1 MLEITEIDIKEF
13 EDKIYKEYIT
23 LFPEEEQRS
32 WDKIRKT
39 YEKGIEKFY
48 KITLDNII
56 IGFFM
61 LEKEGEKAPYY
72 LDYFAILKKYQ
83 NKGYGTEAIK
93 QLLEKILI
101 NEELI
106 IEIEK
111 EEELKPL
118 TIKRAN
124 FYKKLGF
131 KKVESEYLLY
141 KVLFTPYI
149 YTKKENIDKKAIDE
163 IMFKYYVV
171 NCGEE
176 VKENCKIIKWN
187 LNKLIVGN
195 KTGVE

>member
-1 MLEITEIDIKEF
+1 MLEIIEINIEEF
-13 EDKIYKEYIT
+13 ENEIYKEYIT

-32 WDKIRKT
+32 WSKIRKT

-48 KITLDNII
+48 KITVDNET

-61 LEKEGEKAPYY
+61 LEKAEEEYPYY
-72 LDYFAILKKYQ
+72 LDYFGIFKKYQ

-93 QLLEKILI
+93 KLLEKICT
-101 NEELI
+101 NEELV

-111 EEELKPL
+111 EEDTNRV

-131 KKVESEYLLY
+131 RKVDSEYLLY

-149 YTKKENIDKKAIDE
+149 YTKQENIDKKEIDE
-163 IMFKYYVV
+163 IMFRYYTI

-176 VKENCKIIKWN
+176 EVKKNCKI
-187 LNKLIVGN
+187 NK
-195 KTGVE
+195 

>member
-1 MLEITEIDIKEF
+1 MLEIIEINIEEF
-13 EDKIYKEYIT
+13 ENKIYEEYIT

-32 WDKIRKT
+32 WRKIRQT

-48 KITLDNII
+48 KITLNNEI

-61 LEKEGEKAPYY
+61 LEKAGEGYPYY
-72 LDYFAILKKYQ
+72 LDYFAIFKKYQ

-93 QLLEKILI
+93 KLLEKICI
-101 NEELI
+101 NEELM

-111 EEELKPL
+111 EEDANPV

-131 KKVESEYLLY
+131 KKVNSEYLLY
-141 KVLFTPYI
+141 KVIFTPYI
-149 YTKKENIDKKAIDE
+149 YTNKNNINKKQIDE
-163 IMFKYYVV
+163 IMFKYYAI

-176 VKENCKIIKWN
+176 IKKNCRIIC
-187 LNKLIVGN
+187 
-195 KTGVE
+195 